1 MNAVTKYGYDLTFDS
16 VYIVAIV
23 SNALNV
29 VFGVM
34 NAFEGNERYGYMIG
48 HNFALLVSR
57 IFVLIDKAT
66 SMYLLNPVKP
76 WIRFKK

>member
-1 MNAVTKYGYDLTFDS
+1 MNAVTKYGYDLIFDS

-34 NAFEGNERYGYMIG
+34 NAVEGNERYGYMIG
-48 HNFALLVSR
+48 HNLALLVSR
-57 IFVLIDKAT
+57 IFVFLDKAT
-66 SMYLLNPVKP
+66 SLYLLNPVKP
-76 WIRFKK
+76 WIRFK